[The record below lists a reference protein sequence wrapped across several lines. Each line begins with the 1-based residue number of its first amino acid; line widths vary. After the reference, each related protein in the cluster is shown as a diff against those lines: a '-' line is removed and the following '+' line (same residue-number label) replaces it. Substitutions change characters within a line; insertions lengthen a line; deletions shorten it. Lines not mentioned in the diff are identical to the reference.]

1 MNNATRLLVIT
12 LAFIMS
18 GCSYT
23 PKQVKAS
30 RPLVNQ
36 AATTDLHPMAP
47 TLQQSLNTLPQ
58 GATLSANGNTY
69 TLGQR
74 YVSAMGLEC
83 IELVRN
89 RNYNQSQLGVT
100 CKNDDTWYLIPQLEQ
115 ASASNLLAVQ

>member
-47 TLQQSLNTLPQ
+47 TLQHSLNTLPQ

>member
-47 TLQQSLNTLPQ
+47 TLQQSLNSLPQ